1 MGRITGLD
9 AAYPLY
15 MNTGNEGHLAR
26 TDAAFVDVIHTDGGI
41 LGFPNPL
48 GHVDFYPNG
57 GKSNQPG
64 CNLENAFQRSFS
76 RFINQYSKKNRNPF
90 LAQTSV
96 SSQHVFSS
104 HSRVWPSSRVDVL
117 RRVSDESFRVPGQP
131 MREMAPGY
139 QSGLWVDAPSVDGFR
154 RGSQSE
160 REILFEDERAAT
172 LREKR
177 DGILTFWFWM
187 NQTVIWHLSR
197 ELAFERDTD
206 RTEVMKKEEEEER
219 FCNEEKKNE
228 NCPVLLYEGKGRK
241 CGDEVNVVRDELDR
255 VSLLCDERLK

>member
-90 LAQTSV
+90 LAQISRRKA
-96 SSQHVFSS
+96 SPLFSRFLFSQ
-104 HSRVWPSSRVDVL
+104 SRVAIIARGCSTPSQWRILSGSRPADA
-117 RRVSDESFRVPGQP
+117 RNGSRISKRIVSGRPK
-131 MREMAPGY
+131 RW
-139 QSGLWVDAPSVDGFR
+139 WVSPWIPEWEGNF
-154 RGSQSE
+154 
-160 REILFEDERAAT
+160 
-172 LREKR
+172 
-177 DGILTFWFWM
+177 
-187 NQTVIWHLSR
+187 IWGRTRSHPSR
-197 ELAFERDTD
+197 ETRRDTD
-206 RTEVMKKEEEEER
+206 ILVLDEPNCYLTSLERARFREGYGSNGWKRKKKRKRKMKIVPFYYTEEMWR
-219 FCNEEKKNE
+219 R
-228 NCPVLLYEGKGRK
+228 G
-241 CGDEVNVVRDELDR
+241 
-255 VSLLCDERLK
+255 